1 MVIGAILPAR
11 IIQVNNVLLPTDH
24 MPDASL
30 DSEDAKVSQKLI
42 LSLPN
47 LSDSQS
53 YNRQC
58 LVKSDAI
65 DEIYSLRASLVFHMT
80 FEGDVM

>member
-1 MVIGAILPAR
+1 MIGAVLPAR
-11 IIQVNNVLLPTDH
+11 IIQVNNVLLPTD

-65 DEIYSLRASLVFHMT
+65 DEIYSLENKFSFSY
-80 FEGDVM
+80 DI